1 MNQWRYRGGFT
12 LAVLYYMQCSD
23 CTCEAMIVEMRFHA
37 RVRSSVELDILLD
50 LLQFAW
56 FNMDVQRGA
65 DIKKID
71 DGIKNIPMEMVGEL
85 R

>member
-1 MNQWRYRGGFT
+1 
-12 LAVLYYMQCSD
+12 
-23 CTCEAMIVEMRFHA
+23 MIVEMWFHA